1 MKETQRGHFE
11 WGFGDLPGKALDAH
25 RAFFDR
31 HLDPVRKALE
41 EPRCQSFTIALAP
54 ANHEH
59 DAWRSALAAD
69 LAREY
74 APKLVNVAAGPKT
87 RAFDELLE
95 YLEDAPGV
103 TGQYLQAHE

>member
-1 MKETQRGHFE
+1 MPGHYE
-11 WGFGDLPGKALDAH
+11 WGFGGLPERAIDAH
-25 RAFFDR
+25 RAFFDQ
-31 HLDPVRKALE
+31 HLDRIRKELA
-41 EPRCQSFTIALAP
+41 EPRCKSFTIALGP

-59 DAWRSALAAD
+59 DAWRGALAAD

-74 APKLVNVAAGPKT
+74 APKRVNVAAGPKT
-87 RAFDELLE
+87 DAFDALLE

>member
-1 MKETQRGHFE
+1 MKETRRGHFE
-11 WGFGDLPGKALDAH
+11 GEVGDLPGKALDAH
-25 RAFFDR
+25 RSFFDR
-31 HLDPVRKALE
+31 HLDQVRRALE
-41 EPRCQSFTIALAP
+41 EPQCRSMTIALGP

-74 APKLVNVAAGPKT
+74 APKRVNVAAGPKT
-87 RAFDELLE
+87 GAFDELLE